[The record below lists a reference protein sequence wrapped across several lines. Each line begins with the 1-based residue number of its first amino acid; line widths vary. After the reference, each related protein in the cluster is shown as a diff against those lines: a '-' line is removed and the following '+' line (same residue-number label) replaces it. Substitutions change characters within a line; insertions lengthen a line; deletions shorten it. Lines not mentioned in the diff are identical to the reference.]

1 MRDVQPDEP
10 ATRGREYG
18 LFELIWSDYQAS
30 MEYRVSVHGR
40 ESRLGTML
48 KAPIRILF
56 NAQLRGQALFR
67 ITAAS
72 PGWAYWFWRNLL
84 LTLHSCEVMRG
95 ATIGPRLSLPH
106 PYGIGIGDAVVVGS
120 GVSIGQHVTLGSNVE
135 LTAQPHVGDDV
146 ILLPGAV
153 VAGAVT
159 VGDGAVVG
167 ANSVLTE
174 DLGPGGLCT
183 PARTRV
189 VNRRVR
195 WSGAEGPDSA

>member
-1 MRDVQPDEP
+1 MPPDEP
-10 ATRGREYG
+10 ATQRHDYG
-18 LFELIWSDYQAS
+18 LFELIWSDYVRS
-30 MEYRVSVHGR
+30 VEYRTSVHGD

-48 KAPIRILF
+48 KGPVRIVL
-56 NAQLRGQALFR
+56 NAQLRAQALFR
-67 ITAAS
+67 VTAAS

-84 LTLHSCEVMRG
+84 LMLHSCEVMRG

-120 GVSIGQHVTLGSNVE
+120 GVSIGQHVTLGSNMD
-135 LTAQPHVGDDV
+135 LTAQPRVGDDV
-146 ILLPGAV
+146 VLLPGAV

-174 DLGPGGLCT
+174 DLAPGGLCT

-195 WSGAEGPDSA
+195 WGGPAGNDSA